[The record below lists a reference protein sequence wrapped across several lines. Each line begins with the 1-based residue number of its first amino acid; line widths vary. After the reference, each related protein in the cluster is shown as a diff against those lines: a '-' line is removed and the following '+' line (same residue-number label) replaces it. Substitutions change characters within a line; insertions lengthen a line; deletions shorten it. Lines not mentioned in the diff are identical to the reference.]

1 MIAGFHQS
9 HRGINRGHAGR
20 ESISESCAF
29 QGGQIALQRQPSGV
43 GGAGVLKALVF
54 PQALLSIRRGLIDWS
69 ADGTGTG
76 VRLLAG
82 MNSSSSK
89 THKKNPTSP
98 KPRMQE
104 VGSRR
109 TDSSVCMILVSI
121 QESLLTAG
129 PLPSH
134 NPTHARPGRE
144 MKRTQRLRR
153 SVLVQFERN
162 HDLTAGNADVSSA
175 TRRRCE
181 VVALLEKIV
190 AVNSFG
196 LCAQGGRAVRA
207 PSPKDLADLKLNQYQ
222 IPPDHSPTKKAP
234 TKNAL

>member
-9 HRGINRGHAGR
+9 HRGINCGHAGR

-43 GGAGVLKALVF
+43 GGAGILKALVF
-54 PQALLSIRRGLIDWS
+54 SQALLSIRRGLIDWS
-69 ADGTGTG
+69 ADGTGAG

-89 THKKNPTSP
+89 THKKNPRSP

-129 PLPSH
+129 SEPSRT
-134 NPTHARPGRE
+134 PTDAGQA
-144 MKRTQRLRR
+144 KKWKWTQRLRR
-153 SVLVQFERN
+153 SVLV
-162 HDLTAGNADVSSA
+162 H
-175 TRRRCE
+175 
-181 VVALLEKIV
+181 
-190 AVNSFG
+190 
-196 LCAQGGRAVRA
+196 
-207 PSPKDLADLKLNQYQ
+207 LNR
-222 IPPDHSPTKKAP
+222 IMT
-234 TKNAL
+234 L